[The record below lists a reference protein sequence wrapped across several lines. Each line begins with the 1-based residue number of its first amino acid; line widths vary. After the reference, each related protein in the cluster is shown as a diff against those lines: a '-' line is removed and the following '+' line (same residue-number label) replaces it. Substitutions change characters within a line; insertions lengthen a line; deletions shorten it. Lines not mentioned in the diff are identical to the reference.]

1 MSAWAKEACTRSY
14 FNGPQALKNTRARA
28 AAAPHLS
35 ERGRRIFVSR
45 GVTGELRRRMES
57 KDKKVAK
64 AAEQE
69 AFGLSRKRQD
79 ALRARAAAAPH
90 LGLRGQQLFLRCGE
104 ALRAQMES
112 VDAAVVRAAEQKA
125 GAEAATRQD
134 ALRARAA
141 AAPHLGL
148 RSQQLFLRCGEA
160 LRAQMESVDAA
171 VVRAAEQKAEA
182 GAAKDAQERA
192 QKRVD
197 ARARA
202 VAAQHLSGE
211 GRKLF
216 VRGGVS
222 EELRSRMESR
232 TKSVALKAEAEAAKH
247 AQERDDALR
256 ARAVAAQHLSGEGRK
271 LFVLLKTSEELRSRM
286 ESRTKAVARKA
297 EAEAANDAQERA
309 QKRAQNTSRGALH
322 VPKSAWSVE
331 EDETLRRHV
340 GAVGAKQWAE
350 VALQLPGRSE
360 GKCRQRWLYHL
371 AADVDKSKW
380 QAEEDQL
387 IMAEVRKHGT
397 KWTTFVH
404 LLPGRTDQSIKT
416 RYNTIL
422 RREQRA
428 AAKAEK
434 AAKEP
439 GGPLLAVGQRVE
451 VNYAEEGGWCK
462 GTITKVRP
470 KLSLYDVEVDNYKR
484 EKKVD
489 RCDVRVLKE

>member
-1 MSAWAKEACTRSY
+1 
-14 FNGPQALKNTRARA
+14 
-28 AAAPHLS
+28 
-35 ERGRRIFVSR
+35 
-45 GVTGELRRRMES
+45 
-57 KDKKVAK
+57 
-64 AAEQE
+64 
-69 AFGLSRKRQD
+69 
-79 ALRARAAAAPH
+79 
-90 LGLRGQQLFLRCGE
+90 
-104 ALRAQMES
+104 
-112 VDAAVVRAAEQKA
+112 
-125 GAEAATRQD
+125 
-134 ALRARAA
+134 
-141 AAPHLGL
+141 
-148 RSQQLFLRCGEA
+148 
-160 LRAQMESVDAA
+160 
-171 VVRAAEQKAEA
+171 
-182 GAAKDAQERA
+182 
-192 QKRVD
+192 
-197 ARARA
+197 
-202 VAAQHLSGE
+202 
-211 GRKLF
+211 
-216 VRGGVS
+216 
-222 EELRSRMESR
+222 
-232 TKSVALKAEAEAAKH
+232 
-247 AQERDDALR
+247 
-256 ARAVAAQHLSGEGRK
+256 
-271 LFVLLKTSEELRSRM
+271 M